1 VYRIAHGPT
10 PHDTR
15 PAAPGDGAVVF
26 LDKDGTLL
34 DNVPYNADP
43 SRIRLAPGAEEAL
56 PRLSEAGFR
65 LAVVSNQ
72 SGVALGH
79 FPEHA
84 LAGVHARLQ
93 ELLAALGVPLDG
105 FYYCPHHPDGVL
117 PMYAIR
123 CTCRKPAPGLLFRAA
138 RDLGADLTRSW
149 LIGDILDDVEA
160 GNHAGCGTV
169 LLDVGNET
177 EWALTPARA
186 PRHVA
191 RDLGEAGE
199 IILAANR
206 RETRHPRRSALTP

>member
-1 VYRIAHGPT
+1 V
-10 PHDTR
+10 
-15 PAAPGDGAVVF
+15 
-26 LDKDGTLL
+26 
-34 DNVPYNADP
+34 DNLPYNADP
-43 SRIRLAPGAEEAL
+43 SRITLARGAQEAL
-56 PRLSEAGFR
+56 PRLSAAGFR

-93 ELLAALGVPLDG
+93 ALLAEIGVSLDG

-160 GNHAGCGTV
+160 GNHAGCSTV
-169 LLDVGNET
+169 LLDVGNES
-177 EWALTPARA
+177 EWKLTAERA

-191 RDLGEAGE
+191 HDLGEAGE
-199 IILAANR
+199 IILAASGR
-206 RETRHPRRSALTP
+206 GTRHARRSAFTP